1 MMLSILYALVVTLVY
16 FLAHRWLVKL
26 VLGSGAASRSVPRRI
41 QYVKKTISIA
51 LSIVY
56 LVVLGL
62 VLGINYGEVSIFL
75 SSAFAVIGIALFAQ
89 WSILSNLTASLIIF
103 FGFPYRIGDL
113 VKVLDKDD
121 TVTGVIEEITLFSV
135 QVRDEYGNLAT
146 FPNNLFLQRPVVK
159 ISKNNGEKQLPE
171 FED

>member
-1 MMLSILYALVVTLVY
+1 MLSILCALVVTLVY
-16 FLAHRWLVKL
+16 FLAHRWLEKL
-26 VLGSGAASRSVPRRI
+26 VLGSGAASRSVPARI
-41 QYVKKTISIA
+41 QYVKKTISVT
-51 LSIVY
+51 LTTVY
-56 LVVLGL
+56 LVVLSL
-62 VLGINYGEVSIFL
+62 VLGLNYGEVTIFL

-121 TVTGVIEEITLFSV
+121 TITGTIEEITLFSV
-135 QVRDEYGNLAT
+135 QLRDERGNLAT

-159 ISKNNGEKQLPE
+159 IEQKNDEKPLPE
-171 FED
+171 FAD

>member
-1 MMLSILYALVVTLVY
+1 
-16 FLAHRWLVKL
+16 
-26 VLGSGAASRSVPRRI
+26 
-41 QYVKKTISIA
+41 
-51 LSIVY
+51 
-56 LVVLGL
+56 VLGL

-75 SSAFAVIGIALFAQ
+75 SSAFAVVGIALFAQ

-121 TVTGVIEEITLFSV
+121 TVTGVIEEISLFSV
-135 QVRDEYGNLAT
+135 QIRDEMGNLAT
-146 FPNNLFLQRPVVK
+146 FPNSLFLQRPVVK
-159 ISKNNGEKQLPE
+159 IIKKDSEKELPE